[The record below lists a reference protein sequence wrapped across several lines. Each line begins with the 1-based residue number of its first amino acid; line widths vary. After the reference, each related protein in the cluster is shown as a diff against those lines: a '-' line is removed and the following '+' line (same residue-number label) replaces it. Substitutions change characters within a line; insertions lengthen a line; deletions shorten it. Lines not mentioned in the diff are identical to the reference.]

1 MEFLFIV
8 LLLGNS
14 LLFSFLLY
22 YFINKRKQPPLRR
35 GAVNDLPPGSCG
47 WPFVGETLDY
57 LTSVK
62 NGRLVKFL
70 TQRRTKYSSKI
81 FSTSLIGHPMVFL
94 SGAEGNKFLFSNETK
109 LVQVWWPSS
118 VDRIFP
124 KTHQKA
130 NHEDFATTRKLLS
143 APLRSESLQRFVGI
157 ADAILRR
164 HLQTDWNCPQI
175 KVLPAVRKYIFS
187 LACKLF
193 LSIDDTEKVE
203 RLSEYIEDISTGLLS
218 MPINLP
224 GTTFNQAVRASKEM
238 RKEVQEIINQRKSEL
253 LENKI
258 VAPDDILSQM
268 LQATN
273 EEEEFWNESD
283 IASHIV
289 GLLQGG
295 YSTVNAAI
303 TVMMKY
309 IAEYPAVYSEILKEQ
324 MEIANSKTANDL
336 LNWEDLRKMRYS
348 WNVASEVLRL
358 APPVHGTFRE
368 AIEDI
373 TYDGYMIPKGW
384 KLHWIADDTHRNT
397 DYFQNPD
404 KFDPMRF
411 QGSGQTPY
419 TFVPFGGGPRMCPG
433 NEYFRM
439 VALVF
444 MHNVVTK
451 FRWEKVIPDEKLISA
466 PTPRPAQGLPVRLY
480 PHKT

>member
-1 MEFLFIV
+1 MSGSLETIV
-8 LLLGNS
+8 VASIKLVFRVVAFSCSQSSDPRSDSVDQFSLLLTV
-14 LLFSFLLY
+14 FSFLVFYTISLKKKAAT
-22 YFINKRKQPPLRR
+22 FKTRKQLPLRQ
-35 GAVNDLPPGSCG
+35 GAVSDLPPGSFC
-47 WPFVGETLDY
+47 WPLVGETLDY
-57 LTSVK
+57 LSDVK
-62 NGRLVKFL
+62 NGSLVKFL
-70 TQRRTKYSSKI
+70 TQRRSKYSSKI
-81 FSTSLIGHPMVFL
+81 FSTALIGHPMVFL
-94 SGAEGNKFLFSNETK
+94 SGADGNKFLFSNENK
-109 LVQVWWPSS
+109 L
-118 VDRIFP
+118 
-124 KTHQKA
+124 THQKA
-130 NHEDFATTRKLLS
+130 NHKDFASTRKLLS
-143 APLRSESLQRFVGI
+143 APLRSESLQRFI
-157 ADAILRR
+157 SIPDAILRC

-193 LSIDDTEKVE
+193 RSIDDTNKVE
-203 RLSEYIEDISTGLLS
+203 RLSKYMEDISTGLLS

-224 GTTFNQAVRASKEM
+224 GTTFNRAVRASKEM
-238 RKEVQEIINQRKSEL
+238 RKE
-253 LENKI
+253 
-258 VAPDDILSQM
+258 
-268 LQATN
+268 ATN
-273 EEEEFWNESD
+273 EQEQFLNESD
-283 IASHIV
+283 IASNIV

-295 YSTVNAAI
+295 YSTANAAI
-303 TVMMKY
+303 TIIMKY
-309 IAEYPAVYSEILKEQ
+309 MAEYPKVYSEVLKEQ

-336 LNWEDLRKMRYS
+336 LNWEDLRKMSYS

-373 TYDGYMIPKGW
+373 RYDGYTIPKGW
-384 KLHWIADDTHRNT
+384 KMTPIKTQTTFRIHI
-397 DYFQNPD
+397 

-411 QGSGQTPY
+411 QGNGPAPY

-451 FRWEKVIPDEKLISA
+451 FRWEKVIPDEKLVSA